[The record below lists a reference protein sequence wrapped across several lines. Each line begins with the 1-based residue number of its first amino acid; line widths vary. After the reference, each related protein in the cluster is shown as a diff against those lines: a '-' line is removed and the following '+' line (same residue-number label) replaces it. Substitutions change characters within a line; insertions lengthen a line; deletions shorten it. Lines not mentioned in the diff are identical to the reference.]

1 MTDVTAAGAAGATA
15 GASASKRSGIADN
28 FDAFLLLLTT
38 QLRNQSPLE
47 PLDTNQ
53 FTQQLVQFASV
64 EQQLRSNQTL
74 NALLAGAKAST
85 MSTAASFIGKEV
97 TAEGATT
104 RLGED
109 GAAWVLDPARAAT
122 QATIAIRDR
131 EGNTVATA
139 TKPLGAGP
147 QTYRWDGR
155 TSTGLPAQAGEYT
168 ITVTARDAAGQAV
181 PVRTVI
187 SGKVD
192 GVDMTGDLPALA
204 IGALRIP
211 LANVKSVGQAAP

>member
-1 MTDVTAAGAAGATA
+1 MTDVTAATA
-15 GASASKRSGIADN
+15 GPTTGPSGAKRTGIADN

-64 EQQLRSNQTL
+64 EQQLKSNETL
-74 NALLAGAKAST
+74 KALLAGAKAST

-104 RLGED
+104 RLGPD
-109 GAAWVLDPARAAT
+109 GAAWVLDAARPAS
-122 QATIAIRDR
+122 QATIVIRDR
-131 EGNTVATA
+131 EGSIVATS
-139 TKPLGAGP
+139 TKSLAAGP
-147 QTYRWDGR
+147 QSHRWDGR
-155 TSTGLPAQAGEYT
+155 TSTGLPAPAGEYT

-187 SGKVD
+187 SGRVD